1 MCVTGIV
8 ITLLEG
14 QLDRKVF
21 QVAKLT
27 ETGQGGEG
35 SDPQEEKSLHDEGRG
50 RKLSRRGALPD
61 ERAWSAADERAHT
74 EQEESICA
82 PWQLIPPSPP
92 LVSCLS
98 GAQRPC
104 LQSISS
110 WIIVILGGWVM

>member
-1 MCVTGIV
+1 M

-35 SDPQEEKSLHDEGRG
+35 SNPQEKENLHDEGG
-50 RKLSRRGALPD
+50 GKSQGAPSLPD

-98 GAQRPC
+98 LVRC
-104 LQSISS
+104 
-110 WIIVILGGWVM
+110 

>member
-1 MCVTGIV
+1 MV
-8 ITLLEG
+8 L
-14 QLDRKVF
+14 
-21 QVAKLT
+21 
-27 ETGQGGEG
+27 
-35 SDPQEEKSLHDEGRG
+35 RG

-98 GAQRPC
+98 GAETLSAIHLFLDHCNHGWLGEVR
-104 LQSISS
+104 SS
-110 WIIVILGGWVM
+110 SDWRQHQQTQFNP

>member
-35 SDPQEEKSLHDEGRG
+35 SNPQEKESLHDEVVGKSQG
-50 RKLSRRGALPD
+50 GALPD

-98 GAQRPC
+98 GAERPC

-110 WIIVILGGWVM
+110 WIIVIMGGWVM

>member
-35 SDPQEEKSLHDEGRG
+35 SNPQEEKSLHDEVVG
-50 RKLSRRGALPD
+50 KSRRGALPD

-98 GAQRPC
+98 GAERPC

-110 WIIVILGGWVM
+110 WIIVIMGGWVM

>member
-35 SDPQEEKSLHDEGRG
+35 SNPQEKESLHDEGG
-50 RKLSRRGALPD
+50 GKSQGGALPD
-61 ERAWSAADERAHT
+61 KRAWSAADERAHT

-110 WIIVILGGWVM
+110 WIIVIIGGWVR

>member
-1 MCVTGIV
+1 MTKAGGRNYH
-8 ITLLEG
+8 EG
-14 QLDRKVF
+14 
-21 QVAKLT
+21 AP
-27 ETGQGGEG
+27 
-35 SDPQEEKSLHDEGRG
+35 S
-50 RKLSRRGALPD
+50 LPD

-98 GAQRPC
+98 GAERPC

-110 WIIVILGGWVM
+110 WIIVIMGGWVM

>member
-35 SDPQEEKSLHDEGRG
+35 SNPQEKENLHDEGG
-50 RKLSRRGALPD
+50 GKSQGAPSLPD

-110 WIIVILGGWVM
+110 WIIVIMGGWVR